1 MKLVLID
8 NDGTGMMMSEG
19 LQARYERVME
29 EIESAARRAGRRPD
43 EITLVVVTK
52 GHSFSEID
60 ALYQLGIRD
69 FGENRVGEALEKQ
82 SVLEALDG
90 LRWHM
95 IGHIQSRKARDVAGN
110 FALVHSLDSVKLAE
124 RLDKYAGE
132 AGVVQDVLLQFN
144 VSGEESKSGWDAW
157 DERNWE
163 ILIPEMEA
171 VLACPNLRVSGLMT
185 MAPYSDD
192 REDARPSFARLK
204 RLQVWLA
211 EHFPGADWSELSMG
225 MSGDFVPAI
234 EEGATILRIGTA
246 VMGPRI

>member
-1 MKLVLID
+1 
-8 NDGTGMMMSEG
+8 MSKG

-29 EIESAARRAGRRPD
+29 EIESAARAAGRDP
-43 EITLVVVTK
+43 ESVKLVVVTK

-60 ALYQLGIRD
+60 AAYQLGVREI
-69 FGENRVGEALEKQ
+69 GENRVSEALEKQ
-82 SVLEALDG
+82 TVLEALNG

-124 RLDKYAGE
+124 RLDKYAE
-132 AGVVQDVLLQFN
+132 ETGVVQEVLLQFN
-144 VSGEESKSGWDAW
+144 VSGEESKSGWDAR

-163 ILIPEMEA
+163 NLIPDMEA
-171 VLACPNLRVSGLMT
+171 VLDCEHLRARGLMT
-185 MAPYSDD
+185 MAPYSDNP
-192 REDARPSFARLK
+192 EDARPSFARLK
-204 RLQVWLA
+204 RLQAWLA
-211 EHFPGADWSELSMG
+211 GRFQETDWSELSMG